1 MDEFHVFK
9 TALKGNLKLLDM
21 ISKESDDK
29 KDKAMLFI
37 LIELRNL
44 LNKVIPI
51 YEKINKDKMN

>member
-1 MDEFHVFK
+1 
-9 TALKGNLKLLDM
+9 M

>member
-1 MDEFHVFK
+1 MDEFYVFK